1 MHMEQQSP
9 ARLSPTTPVEMPPPA
24 AALMDE
30 LVEEFLLRLPP
41 DDPASLVNAALV
53 CKRWGRLIAGP
64 AFRRKFRKIHRT
76 KLLHMARGQAFRRR
90 RRRRRQ

>member
-1 MHMEQQSP
+1 
-9 ARLSPTTPVEMPPPA
+9 MPPP

-53 CKRWGRLIAGP
+53 CKRVGP
-64 AFRRKFRKIHRT
+64 PHRRPCLPPQVPQDPPH
-76 KLLHMARGQAFRRR
+76 QAAAHGSGPGS
-90 RRRRRQ
+90 